1 MLSQTTLQGLLVQM
15 TSFIPIF
22 YKVSSDKSEPMD
34 QCYDYSSSGLRCC
47 AEGREMF
54 PGWALF
60 SVERRVLKNS
70 PQLYACVFFEES
82 LTVQSCEFINLT
94 ALHRPSSVCILLRS
108 GHVQSPLQGSVKL
121 TLRSWSSMR
130 TPPL

>member
-1 MLSQTTLQGLLVQM
+1 MLSQTTSQGPLVQM
-15 TSFIPIF
+15 TSFIPLSHR
-22 YKVSSDKSEPMD
+22 VSSARFKRMD

-54 PGWALF
+54 LGCALF
-60 SVERRVLKNS
+60 SVERRALKNS
-70 PQLYACVFFEES
+70 LQLCACVFLEES
-82 LTVQSCEFINLT
+82 LTVRSCEFINLT

-108 GHVQSPLQGSVKL
+108 GHVQSPLQGPVKL
-121 TLRSWSSMR
+121 TLRSRSSMR